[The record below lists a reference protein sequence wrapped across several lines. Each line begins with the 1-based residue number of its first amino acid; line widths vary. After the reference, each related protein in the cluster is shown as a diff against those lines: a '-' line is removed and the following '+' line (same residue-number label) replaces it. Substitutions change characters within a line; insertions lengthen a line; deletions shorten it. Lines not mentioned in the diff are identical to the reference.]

1 MTLTAKEISAIK
13 TAASDYAKRF
23 LGRKYHEEY
32 TELYQAYCR
41 NRGVET
47 RSTFALVDERLLVNN
62 IKNNSE

>member
-13 TAASDYAKRF
+13 TAAAKYAQRF

-47 RSTFALVDERLLVNN
+47 RSTFALVDERLLV
-62 IKNNSE
+62 KEK

>member
-13 TAASDYAKRF
+13 TAAAKYAQRF

-47 RSTFALVDERLLVNN
+47 RSTFALVDERLLV
-62 IKNNSE
+62 KVK

>member
-23 LGRKYHEEY
+23 LSRKYHEEY
-32 TELYQAYCR
+32 TELYEAYCR

-47 RSTFALVDERLLVNN
+47 KSTFALVDERLLV
-62 IKNNSE
+62 KEE

>member
-1 MTLTAKEISAIK
+1 MNELTAKEISTIK

-47 RSTFALVDERLLVNN
+47 RSTFALVDERLLV
-62 IKNNSE
+62 KE

>member
-32 TELYQAYCR
+32 TELYQAYCT

-47 RSTFALVDERLLVNN
+47 RSTFALVDERLLV
-62 IKNNSE
+62 KEQ

>member
-47 RSTFALVDERLLVNN
+47 RSTFALVDERLLV
-62 IKNNSE
+62 KEK

>member
-13 TAASDYAKRF
+13 TAAAKYAQRF

-32 TELYQAYCR
+32 TELYRAYCL

-47 RSTFALVDERLLVNN
+47 RSTFALVDERLLV
-62 IKNNSE
+62 KEQ

>member
-32 TELYQAYCR
+32 TELYQAYCH
-41 NRGVET
+41 NRGVDT
-47 RSTFALVDERLLVNN
+47 RKTSALIDERLLV
-62 IKNNSE
+62 KE